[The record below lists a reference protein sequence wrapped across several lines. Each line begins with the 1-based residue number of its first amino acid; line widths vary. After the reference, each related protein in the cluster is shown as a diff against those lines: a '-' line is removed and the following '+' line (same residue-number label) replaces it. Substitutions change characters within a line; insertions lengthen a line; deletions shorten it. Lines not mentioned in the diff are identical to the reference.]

1 MKFFKSKR
9 SLTERLVRRVFYKF
23 YARNLLYELQLRAR
37 KSSADYV
44 EAHIQDAV
52 IFWNLKDILI
62 FCMDRAPKEGLIL
75 EFGVATGNTTNII
88 ANTAKPRTV
97 HGFDSFEGLPEDWS
111 GHVETR
117 GAFSRNGALPKVLE
131 NVRLYKG
138 WFSESLPEFLK
149 NNTGLVAFLHIDC
162 DLYSSTRDVLQLLK
176 DRLQTGTI
184 IEFDEYFNY
193 PNWQQHEYKAWQEFV
208 TENNIQYRYIAMT
221 AHDGKVAVEITN
233 FANSLQ
239 NSM

>member
-1 MKFFKSKR
+1 MKFFKSRR
-9 SLTERLVRRVFYKF
+9 SLTERLVRRIFYKY

-37 KSSADYV
+37 SSSADYV
-44 EAHIQDAV
+44 EAHMQNAI
-52 IFWNLKDILI
+52 IFWKLKDILN
-62 FCMDRAPKEGLIL
+62 FCVDRAPKQGLIF

-88 ANTAKPRTV
+88 ANAAKPRIV

-117 GAFSRNGALPKVLE
+117 GAFSRQGTLPRVIK
-131 NVRLYKG
+131 NVKLYKG

-149 NNTGLVAFLHIDC
+149 NNTGPIAFLHIDC

-208 TENNIQYRYIAMT
+208 TDNNIQYRYIAMT
-221 AHDGKVAVEITN
+221 AHDGKVAIEIM
-233 FANSLQ
+233 ALH
-239 NSM
+239 